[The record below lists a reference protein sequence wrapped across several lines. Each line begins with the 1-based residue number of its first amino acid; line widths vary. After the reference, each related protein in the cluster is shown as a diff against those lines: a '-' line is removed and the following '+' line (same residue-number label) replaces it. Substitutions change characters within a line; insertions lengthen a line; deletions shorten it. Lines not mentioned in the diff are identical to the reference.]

1 MAQEPKQPAQ
11 PDASVPE
18 RLPERVPE
26 VTPEITP
33 LDQKVSSG
41 HLAAKQ

>member
-11 PDASVPE
+11 PDATTPEHLPEHVPE
-18 RLPERVPE
+18 I
-26 VTPEITP
+26 TPEITP

-41 HLAAKQ
+41 HLAARQ